1 MSADKSGK
9 ALACRTCAAPTPAEA
24 RFCPGCGAKLPSPP
38 DTGTSGSEG
47 RVWRPLA
54 VLFAGLTTS
63 ASGRTMRADDWHHLA
78 TALLRSAEE
87 TAQRHG
93 GTIDRFSLAQVKLVF
108 SPRAARSEHAG
119 SAGRAAADLA
129 ARLRNGLDELHHQRG
144 LQASFHIALHAADA
158 LVNPIGNEQTPEGHG
173 LVAGVAARV
182 LQQTPSGAIWLTEQA
197 ARLCGEELHSRPLGA
212 FEIRGLP
219 ERLVLHELMT
229 IDSPDIVVSR
239 RAKDAPALEG
249 REAELAW
256 LERAVERV
264 EQQGNAVRVVIEG
277 AAGIGKTRL
286 VTDFADRLERRGFR
300 TFLARG
306 TPQLRFEPLSG
317 VRRFLREQLGRTMPG
332 HGASANLIS
341 REHLATRLADLAV
354 EFALDLQALRGL
366 LEPDGVGAPLP
377 AVTPERQAAALEGLM
392 RAFLGSSPTTTP
404 RAFIADD
411 AQYID
416 PTSSAL
422 CASAMAST
430 DPAPLLMIM
439 TIRSGEGLPW
449 MAPEFGFERLVLSPL
464 GASECRNLVKRV
476 VQDHP
481 NASDTVVASI
491 ARRSGG
497 NPLFAEELARA
508 ALDTERAA
516 GQPLPTSLR
525 AAVASRLD
533 HLQAPLPRL
542 VRIAGVIGPAFPVG
556 LLARL
561 LELEP
566 SLLEPLLAELEREG
580 VIRPALTDEPGDR
593 AFCHPVLAEV
603 AAAEMPAAERAALEA
618 RIAGILAVADGTE
631 TSVNPAHIAT
641 RLAAAGDFAAALRW
655 YARAVKLAANDP
667 SAALEHL
674 RSLLALARARPT
686 EPYSAKEG
694 LAASLELLRLSWTY
708 GVGEAEVEATAMDGR
723 DWARALHD
731 PEAEALLLD
740 LHASL
745 LSSLGRIPPAL
756 AVAEEGRT
764 IAAQRGHP
772 DLITALGARRAFVL
786 YYAGNLRAV
795 RDATATCA
803 PEGTSPDLG
812 RSFLGFSPALYLGML
827 SGVCAMEF
835 GRFEEARTLLR
846 QAALASAAAGDL
858 VVSAWVVACAGPL
871 AHASGIEV
879 DHAIEQSELALTQLQ
894 GMAAPLAVAA
904 AGLSLGIALLA
915 GRRFDDAHEVLGHAL
930 ATTRSRS
937 QAWLVEAPICAAL
950 SRALTGSS
958 RADKALEPAR
968 YAVTF
973 TRLRSARLLE
983 LDALAALAEALIAQ
997 GDTTALSEAEL
1008 RLDEMA
1014 PLIEK
1019 TGAERFRA
1027 WRHRSLSLLA
1037 ARRGDKQ
1044 RAREDA
1050 TLAAEIFAHHGAEP
1064 LAAEMRR
1071 RARA

>member
-1 MSADKSGK
+1 MSAENSGK
-9 ALACRTCAAPTPAEA
+9 ILSCGACDVPIPAEA
-24 RFCPGCGAKLPSPP
+24 RFCPGCGTKLPAPADP
-38 DTGTSGSEG
+38 AARAGEG

-63 ASGRTMRADDWHHLA
+63 GNSRTMRAEDWHHLA

-87 TAQRHG
+87 TVQRHG
-93 GTIDRFSLAQVKLVF
+93 GTIDRFSLAQVKIVF
-108 SPRAARSEHAG
+108 RPRAARGEHVG
-119 SAGRAAADLA
+119 SAGRAALDLS
-129 ARLRNGLDELHHQRG
+129 ARLQRGLDELRHQRG
-144 LQASFHIALHAADA
+144 LQASFHVAVHAADA
-158 LVNPIGNEQTPEGHG
+158 LVNPIDTEQTPEGHG

-182 LQQTPSGAIWLTEQA
+182 LEQTPSGAIWLTEQA
-197 ARLCGEELHSRPLGA
+197 ARLCGEDLHSRALGA

-219 ERLVLHELMT
+219 ERLVLHELMA
-229 IDSPDIVVSR
+229 IAPPDIVVSR
-239 RAKDAPALEG
+239 AAASTPALEG

-256 LERAVERV
+256 LERAIERV
-264 EQQGNAVRVVIEG
+264 GRQDSAVRLVIEG

-286 VTDFADRLERRGFR
+286 VTEFAARLEERGFR

-317 VRRFLREQLGRTMPG
+317 VRRFLREQIGRTTPEHRG
-332 HGASANLIS
+332 STGLIS
-341 REHLATRLADLAV
+341 REHLAARLADLAAD
-354 EFALDLQALRGL
+354 FALDLPALQAL
-366 LEPDGVGAPLP
+366 LEPDAVGTP
-377 AVTPERQAAALEGLM
+377 AFAVAPERQATALDGLL
-392 RAFLGSSPTTTP
+392 RAMLAHSPATTP

-430 DPAPLLMIM
+430 DPAPLLLIL

-464 GASECRNLVKRV
+464 GPIECRNLVKRV
-476 VQDHP
+476 VRDHP
-481 NASDTVVASI
+481 GASDSVVTSI

-508 ALDTERAA
+508 ALDTERA
-516 GQPLPTSLR
+516 GDRPLPTSLR

-533 HLQAPLPRL
+533 HLSAPLPRL
-542 VRIAGVIGPAFPVG
+542 VRVAGVIGSAFPAG

-561 LELEP
+561 LELEAV
-566 SLLEPLLAELEREG
+566 LLEPLLQELEREG
-580 VIRPALTDEPGDR
+580 VIRPALVDEPGDR

-618 RIAGILAVADGTE
+618 RIAAILVLADGTDA
-631 TSVNPAHIAT
+631 SVNPAHVAT
-641 RLAAAGDFAAALRW
+641 RLEAAGDFAAALRW

-667 SAALEHL
+667 NAALEHL
-674 RSLLALARARPT
+674 RSLLALARARPA
-686 EPYSAKEG
+686 EPASAQEG
-694 LAASLELLRLSWTY
+694 LAASLELLRLCWTF
-708 GVGEAEVEATAMDGR
+708 GVGEVEIEAAAMDGR
-723 DWARALHD
+723 AWARALRD
-731 PEAEALLLD
+731 PETEALLLD

-756 AVAEEGRT
+756 ALADEGRT

-786 YYAGNLRAV
+786 YYAGDLRAV
-795 RDATATCA
+795 HDATATCA
-803 PEGTSPDLG
+803 PEGTSADLG
-812 RSFLGFSPALYLGML
+812 RSFLGFSPSLYLGML
-827 SGVCAMEF
+827 AGICAMEF
-835 GRFEEARTLLR
+835 GRFDQARTLLQR
-846 QAALASAAAGDL
+846 AAHASAAAGDL

-871 AHASGIEV
+871 AHASGVAV
-879 DHAIEQSELALTQLQ
+879 DSAIEQSELALTELR
-894 GMAAPLAVAA
+894 GVAAPLAVAA

-915 GRRFDDAHEVLGHAL
+915 GRRFDDAREVLGNAL

-950 SRALTGSS
+950 SRALTGSN

-973 TRLRSARLLE
+973 ARLRSARLLE
-983 LDALAALAEALIAQ
+983 LDALAALADALIAS
-997 GDTTALSEAEL
+997 GDTAALSEAGL
-1008 RLDEMA
+1008 RLSEMTT
-1014 PLIEK
+1014 LIEE

-1037 ARRGDKQ
+1037 ERRGDEP
-1044 RAREDA
+1044 RACAEA
-1050 TLAAEIFAHHGAEP
+1050 ALAAEIFAQHGAAP
-1064 LAAEMRR
+1064 LAAAMRR
-1071 RARA
+1071 RAEG